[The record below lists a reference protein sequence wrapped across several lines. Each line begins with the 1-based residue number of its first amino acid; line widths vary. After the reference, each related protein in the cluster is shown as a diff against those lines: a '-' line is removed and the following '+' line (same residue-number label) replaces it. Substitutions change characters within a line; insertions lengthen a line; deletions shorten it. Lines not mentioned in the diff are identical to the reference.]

1 MSAAPKGDLAHE
13 AQESSEKPSRKSKQK
28 NDVAHLTDEA
38 LAGYIEETLIS
49 MRIMAD
55 SRKHEFLGYLLE
67 MAVQEANSIRKANM
81 PRKALKSK

>member
-1 MSAAPKGDLAHE
+1 MSVAPKGDM
-13 AQESSEKPSRKSKQK
+13 AQEVPESPEKLGRKSKQK

-55 SRKHEFLGYLLE
+55 SRKHDFLGYLLE
-67 MAVQEANSIRKANM
+67 MAVQEAISIRKANR
-81 PRKALKSK
+81 PSKSIKKK